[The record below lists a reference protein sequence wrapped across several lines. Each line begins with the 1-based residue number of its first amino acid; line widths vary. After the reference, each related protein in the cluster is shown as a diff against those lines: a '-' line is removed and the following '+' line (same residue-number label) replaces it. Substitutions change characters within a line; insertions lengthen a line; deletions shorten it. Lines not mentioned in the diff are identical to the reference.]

1 MLNVTLHQ
9 VAEFKE
15 NATARKD
22 VQDRLQEGKSSPK
35 FQREAAF
42 NSGHISTVARRDGST
57 AERAC
62 KSIQTRNCRPVSCCV
77 VKAQSENVVFH
88 VKGISHWLQHKHLR
102 ERMGWVIIRLELPQD

>member
-62 KSIQTRNCRPVSCCV
+62 QIHTSPRPHLVTV
-77 VKAQSENVVFH
+77 GPFH
-88 VKGISHWLQHKHLR
+88 AVW
-102 ERMGWVIIRLELPQD
+102 